1 MTWSIPKQRLGRT
14 SMPGGVL
21 AALASLRLTVA
32 LFALAMCLIF
42 AGTLAQ
48 VNQGIWPTIDG
59 YFRSPVAWIELQL
72 FVPQQLATVPGSLP
86 FPGGFLLAGLLI
98 VNLLAAHAIRFRLA
112 ARRIGIIVLHAGLI
126 LLLVGEFVTGLA
138 ADEGMMSIDVGGSAN
153 FVEDVREVELAIVET
168 SRPDR
173 DRVVAVPQGRLERT

>member
-86 FPGGFLLAGLLI
+86 SWARANCAPHRSAT
-98 VNLLAAHAIRFRLA
+98 AQAA
-112 ARRIGIIVLHAGLI
+112 ARMKRMGPFQHFGL
-126 LLLVGEFVTGLA
+126 
-138 ADEGMMSIDVGGSAN
+138 GSAQP
-153 FVEDVREVELAIVET
+153 VRPA
-168 SRPDR
+168 D
-173 DRVVAVPQGRLERT
+173 DW